1 MIMGLFIVAMFTLVI
16 SVVNMIPDLST
27 VSSSVG
33 TTFYHFISIGCYFF
47 GAQNFYLVIT
57 CVLAWAGIDLAWAV
71 IEWAY
76 KKVPGVD

>member
-1 MIMGLFIVAMFTLVI
+1 MIIGLLIVAMFTLVI
-16 SVVNMIPDLST
+16 SIINMMPSISN

-33 TTFYHFISIGCYFF
+33 QTFYHFLSIGCYFF
-47 GAQNFYLVIT
+47 GANNFYLVIT
-57 CVLAWAGIDLAWAV
+57 CVLAWAGIELSWAV

>member
-1 MIMGLFIVAMFTLVI
+1 MIIGLLIVAMFTLVI
-16 SVVNMIPDLST
+16 SIVNMIPDLSM
-27 VSSSVG
+27 VSSTVG
-33 TTFYHFISIGCYFF
+33 QSFYHFISIGCYFF
-47 GAQNFYLVIT
+47 GTSNFILVIT